1 MSFESD
7 YSEHNVRLARRLI
20 RRYGKGWA
28 QQARMPDPEYT
39 PTAFTA
45 WLKAR
50 RDRAA
55 ARRGVFPRKG
65 AGWVFV
71 PAAP

>member
-7 YSEHNVRLARRLI
+7 YCYHNVDLARRLI
-20 RRYGKGWA
+20 RRFGRKWA

-39 PTAFTA
+39 PTAFLR
-45 WLKAR
+45 WYSAR
-50 RDRAA
+50 RDAAA

-65 AGWVFV
+65 RGWVFV
-71 PAAP
+71 PAL